1 MEKIEKVKFWI
12 EKAERDFVMVEKLYK
27 GKEYM
32 YCLFFGQLALE
43 KLFKALYI
51 KLNDSVP
58 PFVHDLA
65 YLAGKCNL
73 DVDKDLV
80 MDLKEISGFNIN
92 ARYDDYK
99 NNFFNK
105 ADAIYTKKYFQKVK
119 EVEKWLKKEILKK

>member
-1 MEKIEKVKFWI
+1 M
-12 EKAERDFVMVEKLYK
+12 
-27 GKEYM
+27 
-32 YCLFFGQLALE
+32 
-43 KLFKALYI
+43 
-51 KLNDSVP
+51 P

>member
-1 MEKIEKVKFWI
+1 MEKREKVKFWM
-12 EKAERDFVMVEKLYK
+12 ENAGRDLVMVEKLYK
-27 GKEYM
+27 SKEYM

-58 PFVHDLA
+58 PFVHDLV

-73 DVDKDLV
+73 DVDKILV
-80 MDLKEISGFNIN
+80 ADLKEISGFNIN

-99 NNFFNK
+99 NNFYNK
-105 ADAIYTKKYFQKVK
+105 ADKVYTKKYLQKIK
-119 EVEKWLKKEILKK
+119 EVESWLKKEISKK